1 MKSAFGGRSWPG
13 RGFCVAV
20 AYGSPMEYAA
30 LVDVYRRLEAT
41 ASNNEKTRIL
51 ADLFAERAGEQ
62 ATDADDAA
70 GVPGSAADLLSVLVT
85 LVRGKPF
92 AAWEPDDLG
101 VSSSLTLRAVSK
113 ATGVSADRIEE
124 RWEATGDLGDA
135 AAWAVENSQQRTL
148 FSEPL
153 DVRRVSGTLRDLAGY
168 EGTGSRDRRVD
179 AVAGLVSDADPEEAR
194 YVVRTALGHMR
205 VGIGEGTVRDAIA
218 LAFLDG
224 AAEGETFDDADV
236 SERSSV
242 GRSDATASD
251 DAVAAVER
259 AHQVT
264 NDFPLVARTAR
275 DEGREGLADLDIE
288 LFRPVKSML
297 AEKAESL
304 ADGLDGVAPD
314 PSSVLLEHKYDG
326 ARIQIHVDG
335 DDVRVFT
342 RRLEDVTAQFPDV
355 VAAVR
360 EGVTADSCVL
370 DGEAVG
376 YDPDTRRPVVFQ
388 EFSRRIKREHDV
400 EELAAEIP
408 AVVYLFDCLAVDGE
422 SLLDA
427 PLRERLARLD
437 AALDPEPWALE
448 RAAHRSL
455 ADCEDREEAM
465 AAAESLHADALEAG
479 HEGLVL
485 KNLDAAYQPGRRVG
499 AMMKVK
505 PTMEP
510 LDLVVP
516 RAQYSEGRRS
526 EWLGR
531 LFLGA
536 YDPEDGAFVV
546 VGRLATGYTDEEL
559 QAITDRLEPLVT
571 GRDGRILEVKPELV
585 LEVEYE
591 EIQAS
596 PEYESGYALRFPRFV
611 RVRDDLAPEDA
622 DTVERVGELFEQ
634 Q

>member
-1 MKSAFGGRSWPG
+1 
-13 RGFCVAV
+13 
-20 AYGSPMEYAA
+20 MEYAA

-51 ADLFAERAGEQ
+51 ADLFAERAEPRSS
-62 ATDADDAA
+62 DADD
-70 GVPGSAADLLSVLVT
+70 GSADISTGSDADLLSVLVT
-85 LVRGKPF
+85 LVRGKLF
-92 AAWEPDDLG
+92 AAWEPDELG

-113 ATGVSADRIEE
+113 ATGVSEGEIEE

-153 DVRRVSGTLRDLAGY
+153 GVRRVHRTLRELAEY
-168 EGTGSRDRRVD
+168 EGAGSQDRRID
-179 AVAGLVSDADPEEAR
+179 AVASLVSDADPEAAR

-224 AAEGETFDDADV
+224 ATDGDTLGTEEVT
-236 SERSSV
+236 EPRSV
-242 GRSDATASD
+242 GQSDATASD
-251 DAVAAVER
+251 EAVAAVER

-275 DEGREGLADLDIE
+275 DEGREGLAALGIE

-297 AEKAESL
+297 AEKAEGIE
-304 ADGLDGVAPD
+304 DGLDSVAPD
-314 PSSVLLEHKYDG
+314 LSSVLLEHKYDG

-335 DDVRVFT
+335 DEVRVFT

-360 EGVTADSCVL
+360 EHVTADSCVL

-376 YDPDTRRPVVFQ
+376 YDPDTERPVVFQ
-388 EFSRRIKREHDV
+388 EFSRRIKREYDIA
-400 EELAAEIP
+400 ELAEEIP

-427 PLRERLARLD
+427 PLRDRLARLD
-437 AALDPEPWALE
+437 DLLDPEPLALE
-448 RAAHRSL
+448 RATHRSL
-455 ADCEDREEAM
+455 ADCESRDDAL
-465 AAAESLHADALEAG
+465 AAAESLYADALDAG
-479 HEGLVL
+479 HEGLML
-485 KNLDAAYQPGRRVG
+485 KNLDAVSQPGRRVG

-536 YDPEDGAFVV
+536 YDPDADAFVV

-559 QAITDRLEPLVT
+559 QEITDRLEPLVT
-571 GRDGRILEVKPELV
+571 DRDGRILDVDPELV

-591 EIQAS
+591 EIQQS

-611 RVRDDLAPEDA
+611 RIRDDLAPEDA
-622 DTVERVGELFEQ
+622 DTVERVGELFDQ